1 MDRAPVDAD
10 KILALH
16 AEGLSQTEIARR
28 LDIPPSTLR
37 DRLKKLGV
45 SGSPVT
51 APAAPP
57 TTGIPQAIPQSD
69 VRLISMISDL
79 QELVAWWQERKAALE
94 HASDGSRTTQRFTTH
109 VEQRWIDAI
118 RRMSDLDNLTISQVV
133 NQAFERFFSSKST

>member
-37 DRLKKLGV
+37 DRLKKLGL
-45 SGSPVT
+45 SGFPVT

-79 QELVAWWQERKAALE
+79 QELVAWWQERKTALE
-94 HASDGSRTTQRFTTH
+94 HASDGSRTTQRFTVH
-109 VEQRWIDAI
+109 VEKRWIDAI
-118 RRMSDLDNLTISQVV
+118 RRKSDLDHLTYTQIV
-133 NQAFERFFSSKST
+133 NDAFLYYFERK